1 MKYKCI
7 KDYWMDGDSADEGH
21 TPAFVE
27 GDVYEFNYCITEDDP
42 MVTYKDNHKCKH
54 FMDKDELDNSGYFE
68 LVEE

>member
-7 KDYWMDGDSADEGH
+7 RNYWMDNESAELGN

-27 GDVYEFNYCITEDDP
+27 GDVYDFKLWDDETLF
-42 MVTYKDNHKCKH
+42 TYKDNHKCH
-54 FMDKDELDNSGYFE
+54 HYMDKDELDNSGYFE